1 MEEGL
6 TQPRAW
12 NTVKTRTF
20 SVRLS
25 GCHHYHA
32 IHWETEAR
40 SGRQGWAWGRGQPS
54 QPGAARTGPAGAGG
68 RGLRGPLPAP
78 APLAARAPLRC
89 RALRAKTNTSHKRPL
104 CGTAPRPPAPP
115 PPGQSRLCARPAA
128 PAAQAILI
136 SVWVCAGRWKSKPPF
151 FQRPRPDPR
160 LLPADLQAPR
170 TPAGSRGKWSP
181 PGAAASS
188 SNRAF

>member
-1 MEEGL
+1 MAPGGEGS
-6 TQPRAW
+6 RVGSSA
-12 NTVKTRTF
+12 
-20 SVRLS
+20 
-25 GCHHYHA
+25 
-32 IHWETEAR
+32 
-40 SGRQGWAWGRGQPS
+40 
-54 QPGAARTGPAGAGG
+54 QPGRAGAAS

-78 APLAARAPLRC
+78 APLAAWAPFGC

-104 CGTAPRPPAPP
+104 CGAAPRPPAPP

-151 FQRPRPDPR
+151 FQRPSPDPR
-160 LLPADLQAPR
+160 LLPADPQARR

-188 SNRAF
+188 SNRAFYSARPSAPRASVSPVMMALGSGSQPLKCCWEG